1 MGEVMEKP
9 TLETWEPKTALGREV
24 KEGRVKSLSEI
35 LRKGIPIKEPEI
47 VEFLA
52 PNLEERI
59 LSISFVQRMHK
70 SGRRTKYRVL
80 VAVGNKD
87 GLVGVGHNSAREI
100 REAIRK
106 ATVTAK
112 MNLVEIAR
120 GCGSWECMCDRPHSV
135 PVQGKGKWG
144 SVEITIK
151 PAPRG
156 LGLVASEVPKTVLE
170 LAGVKDAWTFS
181 RGETR
186 TTINFSMATLEAL
199 KNITRIAL
207 VGRKKG
213 IHLGPTGEGSGG
225 ETGG

>member
-1 MGEVMEKP
+1 MEKP
-9 TLETWEPKTALGREV
+9 AQESWEPKTALGREV
-24 KEGRVKSLSEI
+24 KEGKVKSISEV
-35 LRKGIPIKEPEI
+35 LRRGVPIKEPEI
-47 VEFLA
+47 VEALA
-52 PNLEERI
+52 PGLEERI
-59 LSISFVQRMHK
+59 LAINFVQRMHK
-70 SGRRTKYRVL
+70 SGRRNKYRVL
-80 VAVGNKD
+80 VAVGNRD

-106 ATVTAK
+106 ATLTAK
-112 MNLVEIAR
+112 MGLVEVAR
-120 GCGSWECMCDRPHSV
+120 GCGSWECRCDRPHSV
-135 PVQGKGKWG
+135 PVEGKGKYG

-156 LGLVASEVPKTVLE
+156 LGLVASEVPRAVLE

-186 TTINFSMATLEAL
+186 TTINLSMATLQAL
-199 KNITRIAL
+199 KNLTKVAF

-213 IHLGPTGEGSGG
+213 VQLGPTGG